1 MQQILARTSHKP
13 QYIELMAD
21 YLIQQGLIRID
32 HNRGIIEKPVQ
43 LQKEIEHIPGKYE
56 QLFSKTYR
64 LMLKQFPEKINDFK
78 GFISMVYLFSELD
91 DRMIDAL
98 KLGRDTAE
106 ILTKHILL

>member
-1 MQQILARTSHKP
+1 
-13 QYIELMAD
+13 MAD

-43 LQKEIEHIPGKYE
+43 LQKEIEHIQGKYE

>member
-1 MQQILARTSHKP
+1 
-13 QYIELMAD
+13 
-21 YLIQQGLIRID
+21 
-32 HNRGIIEKPVQ
+32 
-43 LQKEIEHIPGKYE
+43 
-56 QLFSKTYR
+56 
-64 LMLKQFPEKINDFK
+64 MLKQFPEKINDFK